1 MLLIRFVR
9 PFVEIPSSLIG
20 VPISQV
26 MTAGGKRA
34 QSKSFLYRLPLGVI
48 LLVLSTLASSFITPW
63 IRLILGLSRGSV
75 FSIFL
80 YILGALGTIV
90 AVIEYRSGTFSQ
102 LVALIRRKP
111 GGPLLPLPMRGGR
124 YSALLR
130 RSLKLLEQT
139 MGHGVPFSIIVLS
152 SAVYFVFQLF
162 FSEQERVNVFGFT
175 AVDQIVLPFYIMP
188 YTFIMYLSPLRS
200 LFTETEIKSAKKI
213 RRTQSKALQLSEYDL
228 LAPGDDRPRPIPMAW
243 LMNALHFT
251 WDGARIFWVDL
262 KSAFTV
268 EFAPLEIMAYRLF
281 LNSRAVLYFYFAV
294 MYELN
299 TVYFELC
306 LVRVCLSWVGT
317 AMVTVFAPWFLGML
331 KPERRRTMHPLNL
344 ALKATGTAICLF
356 VLWLLQ

>member
-1 MLLIRFVR
+1 MGADRAPLPLIFLAQAMAVTGDIWGQRCIRVHHKGSMGRLLMTFPVLSAIQVFVILAIMQLMLPDLTGVVYNGHDKTLCYKEIDYQHKKMACDPAICTVVTCPSQGPLSMFQTIYYHPTVLITT
-9 PFVEIPSSLIG
+9 ITNILYY
-20 VPISQV
+20 
-26 MTAGGKRA
+26 TAE
-34 QSKSFLYRLPLGVI
+34 SFLYRLPLGVI

-162 FSEQERVNVFGFT
+162 FS
-175 AVDQIVLPFYIMP
+175 
-188 YTFIMYLSPLRS
+188 
-200 LFTETEIKSAKKI
+200 
-213 RRTQSKALQLSEYDL
+213 
-228 LAPGDDRPRPIPMAW
+228 
-243 LMNALHFT
+243 
-251 WDGARIFWVDL
+251 
-262 KSAFTV
+262 
-268 EFAPLEIMAYRLF
+268 
-281 LNSRAVLYFYFAV
+281 
-294 MYELN
+294 
-299 TVYFELC
+299 
-306 LVRVCLSWVGT
+306 
-317 AMVTVFAPWFLGML
+317 
-331 KPERRRTMHPLNL
+331 
-344 ALKATGTAICLF
+344 
-356 VLWLLQ
+356 